1 MGVRHL
7 KVAFVILTSLLF
19 LLLSCGAK
27 VVESDVTNGDPPK
40 SNGVAVVANEVV
52 PHKSAE
58 EERLNVSTIT
68 PPLTL
73 EERFSYTYG
82 YLLMEGGMRE
92 FQGGLLPPYF
102 ARGALDAGF
111 GNHPLLDKNAMNNAL
126 YEYQRRIIEEATKRL
141 EELASKN
148 LDDAESFL
156 AINGKREGVVTT
168 PTGLQYEV
176 VKDSEG
182 EKPLENDTVRVNYRL
197 TYLDGR
203 EGDSSIR
210 GIPSTFDL
218 SAMIPGFREGLMLMG
233 VGSEFRFFVHPN
245 LGYGVSGSTK
255 IEPNTLL
262 IFDVGLVE
270 ILN

>member
-1 MGVRHL
+1 MNVRHF
-7 KVAFVILTSLLF
+7 KVGLVVVSLLF
-19 LLLSCGAK
+19 VLFGCNSKGVEGNGTNGETPKIVSLPVIEEEVVQVGSLEEELLN
-27 VVESDVTNGDPPK
+27 VTNLEPPY
-40 SNGVAVVANEVV
+40 
-52 PHKSAE
+52 
-58 EERLNVSTIT
+58 
-68 PPLTL
+68 TL

-82 YLLMEGGMRE
+82 YLLMEGEMRE
-92 FQGGLLPPYF
+92 FQEGLLPSYF

-111 GNHPLLDKNAMNNAL
+111 GNPALLDKNSMNTAL
-126 YEYQRRIIEEATKRL
+126 YEYQRKIIEEATKRL
-141 EELASKN
+141 EELAAKN

-156 AINGKREGVVTT
+156 AINGKREGVITT
-168 PTGLQYEV
+168 STGLQYEIL
-176 VKDSEG
+176 KGTDE
-182 EKPLENDTVRVNYRL
+182 EKPLEDDVVRVNYRL

-203 EGDSSIR
+203 EGDASIR

-245 LGYGVSGSTK
+245 LGYGASGSAK

-270 ILN
+270 IVD